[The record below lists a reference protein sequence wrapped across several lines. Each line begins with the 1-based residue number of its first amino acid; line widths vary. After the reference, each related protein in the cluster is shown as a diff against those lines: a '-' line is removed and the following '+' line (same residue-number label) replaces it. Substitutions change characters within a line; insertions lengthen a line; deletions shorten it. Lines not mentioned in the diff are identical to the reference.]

1 MKNANLASKGTSLK
15 GVRLN
20 KFISYSGLCSR
31 READQFIRNKK
42 VIVNNVII
50 RDLGCYVY
58 PHKDQVKVSGK
69 IVQIPTHKIYIAFNK
84 PKKVLSTTKD
94 SKGRVCVSDF
104 FKERKNFRVF
114 PVGRLDWSS
123 EGLILLTNDGDFSE
137 KILRP
142 KNKIAKTYLVKLD
155 NEVNYKHLD
164 RLVRGVSTEKGR
176 LNALYAQD
184 MKVARRRSKKMGA
197 STWVKV
203 IIDEGKNRQLHRMF
217 QSIGFSIKVLR
228 RVAIGRLKLKSL
240 KPGESFLLKPSD
252 IKKIFLLPSELRKQ
266 KY

>member
-1 MKNANLASKGTSLK
+1 MKNASLAAKGTHQLK

-31 READQFIRNKK
+31 READHFIRNKK

-50 RDLGCYVY
+50 QDLGCYVY

-69 IVQIPTHKIYIAFNK
+69 ILQTPHHKVYIAFNK

-104 FKERKNFRVF
+104 FKKRKNFRIF

-123 EGLILLTNDGDFSE
+123 EGLILLTNDGDFCE

-142 KNKIAKTYLVKLD
+142 KSKVSKTYLVKLD
-155 NEVNYKHLD
+155 KEISSKHLD
-164 RLVRGVSTEKGR
+164 RLVRGVSTQKGR
-176 LNALYAQD
+176 LKALYAQNI
-184 MKVARRRSKKMGA
+184 KASGRRKSRNNS

-252 IKKIFLLPSELRKQ
+252 IKKLFLLPAELRK
-266 KY
+266 